1 MQVYQLFE
9 PAEPTATV
17 EPRQRNVLIVD
28 DDALV
33 RETLQFVLEDNG
45 YTVHATAS
53 GADALQI
60 LERAAT
66 ASMSCSFLDSN
77 VVVRCMCT
85 AASRS
90 WVAG

>member
-1 MQVYQLFE
+1 MAIIPLRTDAYRRHNRMQVYQLFQ
-9 PAEPTATV
+9 PAEPTAIA

-45 YTVHATAS
+45 YAVHATAS

-60 LERAAT
+60 LEQRPVDIV
-66 ASMSCSFLDSN
+66 L
-77 VVVRCMCT
+77 
-85 AASRS
+85 
-90 WVAG
+90 GIL